1 MAQEF
6 ASRAEKTL
14 WPPVYFL
21 VIIWTLH
28 QLPPLIWWWCWLT
41 ETLLALGSGL
51 SLQRRAVNHWR
62 GSLWFFLF
70 LLHLLLTFSMWV
82 AGSTHLP
89 FCSGA
94 IDSDMALGLHQK
106 EGVSL
111 ERSMGQ
117 DILGRCFCRPIV
129 MPLGV
134 LRTASFLEKSQKYH
148 FVYFLSMDQ
157 SLDIIYFYLLFY
169 YISAYFLFL
178 LLGPIF
184 SVFIWCFWTTLGLET
199 RKAKIYIIF
208 LKWTLEISVLKPFI
222 F

>member
-1 MAQEF
+1 
-6 ASRAEKTL
+6 
-14 WPPVYFL
+14 
-21 VIIWTLH
+21 
-28 QLPPLIWWWCWLT
+28 
-41 ETLLALGSGL
+41 
-51 SLQRRAVNHWR
+51 
-62 GSLWFFLF
+62 
-70 LLHLLLTFSMWV
+70 MWV

-94 IDSDMALGLHQK
+94 IDSDMALGLHHK

-117 DILGRCFCRPIV
+117 DILGRCFYRPIV

-134 LRTASFLEKSQKYH
+134 LSTASFLEKSQKYH

-184 SVFIWCFWTTLGLET
+184 SVFIWCF
-199 RKAKIYIIF
+199 
-208 LKWTLEISVLKPFI
+208 
-222 F
+222 